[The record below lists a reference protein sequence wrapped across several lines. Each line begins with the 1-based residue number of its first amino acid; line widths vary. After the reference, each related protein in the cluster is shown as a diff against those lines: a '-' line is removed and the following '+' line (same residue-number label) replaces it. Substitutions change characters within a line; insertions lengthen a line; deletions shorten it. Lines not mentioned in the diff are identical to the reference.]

1 MFSSKRFQA
10 RAQREINKDSFI
22 HEWPEKGLILFESPN
37 DPQPQIKVR
46 QGRVVE
52 LDGRPEGEFDLL
64 DRFIADYA
72 IDASIAE
79 ACMATDSLALARSLA
94 DFNVPRHEVLRLFS
108 GLTPAK
114 LTQVVNRLNVV
125 EMMMAMQK
133 MRARRTPSNQ
143 AHVTNRKEHPALLA
157 ADAAE
162 AVERGFTELET
173 TVGVARYAPFNA
185 LALLVGSQTGRGTAL
200 TQCAVE
206 EALSL
211 QLALLGLTTYAET
224 LSVYGTEQ
232 AFRDG
237 DDTPWS
243 KAFLASAYASRGIKV
258 RFTSGTG
265 SEALM
270 GHSEGKSMLYLEA
283 RCLMAIKGAGSQGVQ
298 NGSISC
304 IALPESLPGGVRGVM
319 AENLIAALLDLELA
333 SGNDAMASHSQI
345 RKSSKLMLQ
354 MLPGT
359 DFIFSGYSSMP
370 REDNLFG
377 GGNFDAEDLDDYN
390 VLQRDM
396 QVDGGLRPVSEAE
409 ALSVRRRAAQA
420 IQTVFRVL
428 DLPAITDAEVEAAVL
443 ARSSTDMPNRNV
455 VADLEAAER
464 FLKDGK
470 SGLDVIRALAE
481 HGFRD
486 IAEKVLGLQK
496 LRVSGDYLQTSA
508 VVLPGPRVLS
518 AINDPNDYAGPGSGY
533 SLSSQRWQEI
543 GSIPQA
549 LQPQSIGQPGS
560 GKPQMRLQECG
571 EARGQALRFG
581 EIVIALGPAFGTAM
595 DATLL
600 GLPHHAVLRA
610 LMDGVQAEGLTA
622 RVVKIYSTSDC
633 GFIGHAG
640 AKLSGSGI
648 SIGIQSK
655 GTTVIHRRDLEPLNN
670 LELFPQAPNLT
681 LDSYRVIGQN
691 AAKYAKGEP
700 VLPVPIQIDNMARL
714 KYIVNTTL
722 LHHRETEQVVK
733 GKPAQ
738 EVEVQFVERPASEQN
753 WTTKQTVRRRVIEGD
768 PEIASR
774 GSSGE

>member
-22 HEWPEKGLILFESPN
+22 HEWSEKGLILFESPN
-37 DPQPQIKVR
+37 DPHPQIKVR
-46 QGRVVE
+46 QGKVVE
-52 LDGRPEGEFDLL
+52 LDGRPEAEFDLL

-79 ACMATDSLALARSLA
+79 ACMATDSLGLARSLA

-125 EMMMAMQK
+125 EMMMGMQK

-185 LALLVGSQTGRGTAL
+185 LALLIGSQTGRGTAL

-409 ALSVRRRAAQA
+409 ALAVRRRAALA
-420 IQTVFRVL
+420 VQTVFRVL
-428 DLPAITDAEVEAAVL
+428 ELPAITDAEVEAAVM
-443 ARSSTDMPNRNV
+443 ARSSNDMPNRNV

-464 FLKDGK
+464 FLKGGM

-543 GSIPQA
+543 TSIPQA
-549 LQPQSIGQPGS
+549 LQPQNIGQPSS
-560 GKPQMRLQECG
+560 GKPRMRLLECG
-571 EARGQALRFG
+571 DAPTSSEIG

-610 LMDGVQAEGLTA
+610 LMDGVGAEGLTA

-640 AKLSGSGI
+640 AQLSGSGI

-691 AAKYAKGEP
+691 AAKYAKREP

-738 EVEVQFVERPASEQN
+738 DVEVQFVGSSASEQD
-753 WTTKQTVRRRVIEGD
+753 WTTVRQTAETQRH
-768 PEIASR
+768 R
-774 GSSGE
+774 G

>member
-1 MFSSKRFQA
+1 
-10 RAQREINKDSFI
+10 
-22 HEWPEKGLILFESPN
+22 
-37 DPQPQIKVR
+37 
-46 QGRVVE
+46 
-52 LDGRPEGEFDLL
+52 
-64 DRFIADYA
+64 
-72 IDASIAE
+72 
-79 ACMATDSLALARSLA
+79 
-94 DFNVPRHEVLRLFS
+94 
-108 GLTPAK
+108 
-114 LTQVVNRLNVV
+114 
-125 EMMMAMQK
+125 
-133 MRARRTPSNQ
+133 
-143 AHVTNRKEHPALLA
+143 
-157 ADAAE
+157 
-162 AVERGFTELET
+162 
-173 TVGVARYAPFNA
+173 
-185 LALLVGSQTGRGTAL
+185 
-200 TQCAVE
+200 
-206 EALSL
+206 
-211 QLALLGLTTYAET
+211 
-224 LSVYGTEQ
+224 
-232 AFRDG
+232 
-237 DDTPWS
+237 
-243 KAFLASAYASRGIKV
+243 
-258 RFTSGTG
+258 
-265 SEALM
+265 
-270 GHSEGKSMLYLEA
+270 
-283 RCLMAIKGAGSQGVQ
+283 
-298 NGSISC
+298 
-304 IALPESLPGGVRGVM
+304 
-319 AENLIAALLDLELA
+319 LA

-345 RKSSKLMLQ
+345 RKSAKLMLQ

-409 ALSVRRRAAQA
+409 ALAVRRRAAQA

-428 DLPAITDAEVEAAVL
+428 DLPAITDAEVEAAVM
-443 ARSSTDMPNRNV
+443 ARSSSDMPNRNV

-470 SGLDVIRALAE
+470 SGLDVIRVLAE

-518 AINDPNDYAGPGSGY
+518 AINDPNDYGGPGTGY

-543 GSIPQA
+543 TSIPQA
-549 LQPQSIGQPGS
+549 LQPQIIGQPSS
-560 GKPQMRLQECG
+560 GKPQMRLLECG
-571 EARGQALRFG
+571 DARTGSEIG

-600 GLPHHAVLRA
+600 GLPHHDVLRA
-610 LMDGVQAEGLTA
+610 LMDGVGAEGLTA

-640 AKLSGSGI
+640 AQLSGSGI

-738 EVEVQFVERPASEQN
+738 EVEVQFVESSASEQN
-753 WTTKQTVRRRVIEGD
+753 WTTDNQTAETQRL
-768 PEIASR
+768 R
-774 GSSGE
+774 G